1 MMRVLVVEDNALLRH
16 HLKVQLQDSG
26 HQVDAAEDARE
37 ADYYLNEH
45 LPDIAIVD
53 LGLPDEDGLS
63 LIRRWR
69 SSDVSLPVLVLT
81 AREGWQDKVEVLSS
95 GADDYVTKPFH
106 IEEVMA
112 RMQALMRR
120 NSGLASQV
128 INIPPFQ
135 VDLSRRELS
144 VNEEVIKLTAF
155 EYTIMET
162 LIRNNGK
169 VVSKDSLMLQLY
181 PDAEL
186 RESHTIDVL
195 MGRLRKKIQ
204 AQYPHDV
211 ITTVRGQGYLFEL
224 RFARHFLP
232 LSLRVRFLLA
242 TAGVV
247 LVLSLAYGIVALV
260 GYSVSFDKTTF
271 RLLRGE
277 SNLFYTLAKWE
288 NNKISVELPEN
299 LDMQSPTMTL
309 IYDET
314 GKLLW
319 TQRNIPWLIKSIQPE
334 WLKTNGFHEIETNVD
349 ATSTLLSEDHSAQ
362 EKLKEVREDDDDAE
376 MTHSVAVNIY
386 PATARMPQL
395 TIVVVDTIPIELKR
409 SYMVWSW
416 FVYVLAANLLL
427 VIPLLWIAAWWSLR
441 PIEALAR
448 EVRELEDHHREM
460 LNPETTRELT
470 SLVRNLNQLLK
481 SERERYNK
489 YRTTLTDLTHSLKT
503 PLAVLQSTLRSLRN
517 EKMSVSKAEPVMLEQ
532 ISRISQQIGYYLH
545 RASMRGSGVLLS
557 RELHPVAPLL
567 DNLISALNK
576 VYQRKGVNISMD
588 ISPEISFVGEQNDFV
603 EVMGNVLD
611 NACKYCLEFV
621 EISARQTD
629 DHLHIFVED
638 DGPGIPHSKRSLV
651 FDRGQRADTLR
662 PGQGVGL
669 AVAREITEQYAGQII
684 ASDSLLGGARMEVVF
699 GRQHPTQKEE

>member
-1 MMRVLVVEDNALLRH
+1 MN
-16 HLKVQLQDSG
+16 K
-26 HQVDAAEDARE
+26 
-37 ADYYLNEH
+37 
-45 LPDIAIVD
+45 
-53 LGLPDEDGLS
+53 
-63 LIRRWR
+63 
-69 SSDVSLPVLVLT
+69 
-81 AREGWQDKVEVLSS
+81 
-95 GADDYVTKPFH
+95 
-106 IEEVMA
+106 
-112 RMQALMRR
+112 
-120 NSGLASQV
+120 
-128 INIPPFQ
+128 
-135 VDLSRRELS
+135 
-144 VNEEVIKLTAF
+144 
-155 EYTIMET
+155 
-162 LIRNNGK
+162 
-169 VVSKDSLMLQLY
+169 
-181 PDAEL
+181 
-186 RESHTIDVL
+186 
-195 MGRLRKKIQ
+195 
-204 AQYPHDV
+204 
-211 ITTVRGQGYLFEL
+211 
-224 RFARHFLP
+224 FARHFLP

-288 NNKISVELPEN
+288 NDKISVELPEN

-611 NACKYCLEFV
+611 NACKYCWSLSRFRLARPTIICIFSSKMTAQAFPTANV
-621 EISARQTD
+621 PWCLIAVSAPIPYDQDKAWGWLSRARLRNNT
-629 DHLHIFVED
+629 
-638 DGPGIPHSKRSLV
+638 PGRSLPATVCSAVPVWRSFLADSIPHRKRNKH
-651 FDRGQRADTLR
+651 FCAFFH
-662 PGQGVGL
+662 
-669 AVAREITEQYAGQII
+669 
-684 ASDSLLGGARMEVVF
+684 ASR
-699 GRQHPTQKEE
+699 